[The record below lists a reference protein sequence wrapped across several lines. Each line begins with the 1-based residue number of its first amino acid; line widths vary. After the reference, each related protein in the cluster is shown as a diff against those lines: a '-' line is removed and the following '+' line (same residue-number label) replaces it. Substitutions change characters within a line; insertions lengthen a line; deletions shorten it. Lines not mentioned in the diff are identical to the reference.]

1 MHNYRQAALCL
12 HGLVP
17 DDRQWLL
24 SHLPERHR
32 SALHALLDELQ
43 SLGIPG
49 DGDPQEYADNVLHQ
63 SGGDALDAAVLEIE
77 AASPE
82 HIQLLLEG
90 ESEAVVTA
98 LLAARDWSWKSDVI
112 ARFRKNHRSIA
123 ISDSA
128 ISVKVY
134 TSMVTAVAA
143 RLRRHLKSPAWNKTL
158 RRAQWQP

>member
-12 HGLVP
+12 HGLGP

-49 DGDPQEYADNVLHQ
+49 DSDPQQYADDVLHQ
-63 SGGDALDAAVLEIE
+63 SGGDALDAAILEIE
-77 AASPE
+77 AADPE
-82 HIQLLLEG
+82 HIHLLLEG
-90 ESEAVVTA
+90 ESEAIVTA

-112 ARFRKNHRSIA
+112 ARFRKNHRGISISSSS
-123 ISDSA
+123 ISA
-128 ISVKVY
+128 KVY
-134 TSMVTAVAA
+134 ASMVTAVAA
-143 RLRRHLKSPAWNKTL
+143 RLGRDLKSPAGNKAL